1 MDLDAYL
8 RRIGH
13 AGPTTPTRQTLADIV
28 RAHAQSI
35 PFENLNPFLGLPVSL
50 EPQDL
55 ERKLLHDGRGGY
67 CFEHNLL
74 LMGALEAMGFNVVGL
89 AARVLWTQPPENI
102 TPRTHMLL
110 KVELDEGPHVV
121 DVGFG
126 GMTPTGVLSLEYGT
140 VQSTPHEPFRLMQCD
155 GDWWMQAQVRGQWG
169 TLYRFDLQRQ
179 YPVDYQATN
188 YYLSNSPASHFT
200 TGLSAALP
208 FDGGRYALRNRDFT
222 VHRLGQDSQTRT
234 LASPDELRDL
244 LRDTFGLTLPDV
256 PQLAPRLQSLFGA
269 Q

>member
-13 AGPTTPTRQTLADIV
+13 AGPTPPTLRTLADIV

-35 PFENLNPFLGLPVSL
+35 AFENLNPFLGLPVSL
-50 EPQDL
+50 EPGDI

-67 CFEHNLL
+67 CFEQNLL
-74 LMGALEAMGFNVVGL
+74 LMQALEAMGFHVTGL
-89 AARVLWTQPPENI
+89 AARVLWTQPEGSI
-102 TPRTHMLL
+102 TPRSHMLL
-110 KVELDEGPHVV
+110 RVDLDEGPHVV

-126 GMTPTGVLSLEYGT
+126 GMTPTGVLALEYGT
-140 VQSTPHEPFRLMQCD
+140 VQATPHEPFRLMQCD

-169 TLYRFDLQRQ
+169 VLYRFDLQRQ
-179 YPVDYQATN
+179 YPVDYVAAN
-188 YYLSNSPASHFT
+188 YYLSTSPASHFT

-208 FDGGRYALRNRDFT
+208 FEGGRYALRNRDFT
-222 VHRLGQDSQTRT
+222 VHRLGQESRTRV
-234 LASPDELRDL
+234 LSGPDELRAVL
-244 LRDTFGLTLPDV
+244 ADTFGLRLPDV
-256 PQLAPRLQSLFGA
+256 PQLEARLQSLFGA